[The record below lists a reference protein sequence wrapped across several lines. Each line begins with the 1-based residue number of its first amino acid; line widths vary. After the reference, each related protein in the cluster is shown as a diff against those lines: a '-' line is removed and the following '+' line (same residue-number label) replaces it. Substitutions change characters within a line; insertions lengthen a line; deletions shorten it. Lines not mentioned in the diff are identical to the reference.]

1 MADLPDTETSTVGR
15 NAEFNE
21 VVKCV
26 VIVIK
31 IKFNGL
37 HCLHC
42 RVTECCVGCRGCRVT
57 ERGGCRRVTE
67 RRRVT
72 DCVVCMHCLR
82 LGRGCM
88 HCLRL
93 GRGCLR
99 RRVTDC
105 VVCMHC
111 LRLSR
116 GCLHWYKYLNE

>member
-1 MADLPDTETSTVGR
+1 
-15 NAEFNE
+15 
-21 VVKCV
+21 
-26 VIVIK
+26 
-31 IKFNGL
+31 
-37 HCLHC
+37 
-42 RVTECCVGCRGCRVT
+42 VT

-72 DCVVCMHCLR
+72 DCVV
-82 LGRGCM
+82 CM